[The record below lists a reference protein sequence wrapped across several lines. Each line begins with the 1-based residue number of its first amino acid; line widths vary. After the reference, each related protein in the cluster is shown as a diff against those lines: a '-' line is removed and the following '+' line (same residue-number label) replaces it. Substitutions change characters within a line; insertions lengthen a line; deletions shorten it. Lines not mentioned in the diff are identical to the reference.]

1 MPDAACSR
9 GESSKLTNC
18 HSAIFFFPQ
27 QDDEVVTEKDREELL
42 ATESL
47 TGGNR

>member
-18 HSAIFFFPQ
+18 HNAIFFLPQ
-27 QDDEVVTEKDREELL
+27 QGDEVVMEKDRERAL
-42 ATESL
+42 
-47 TGGNR
+47 GN